1 MSVITVLEMVS
12 DTIFKLFD
20 DNEMQANGSNCHV
33 LIKSTHQKVQVNIGT
48 ARIEN
53 SKSQKPLG
61 VNIDSELNFNK
72 HIKTFSYSYFR

>member
-53 SKSQKPLG
+53 NKS
-61 VNIDSELNFNK
+61 
-72 HIKTFSYSYFR
+72 